1 MTRSHPKRR
10 THDLALS
17 TVLALLGSLAMAPAD
32 AQTAA
37 DCITIEVQNVRPK
50 QGHLMAAAYDS
61 AETYG
66 KTPMAV
72 ARVPAGDATT
82 RFELCGGHRCELR
95 QRMARQPYRRPVA
108 AKQPKRQQ
116 RQRYQHQ
123 AAANFSPGQQYTQK
137 RHQQRRQRRHHQ
149 TGQQWLENA
158 EFHQLL

>member
-82 RFELCGGHRCELR
+82 RFELCGVRGDSLAIALFQDLDSDGVLGKNLLGMPTE
-95 QRMARQPYRRPVA
+95 PWGSSG
-108 AKQPKRQQ
+108 
-116 RQRYQHQ
+116 
-123 AAANFSPGQQYTQK
+123 SPGAFGPSWE
-137 RHQQRRQRRHHQ
+137 
-149 TGQQWLENA
+149 TGKVRLDGA
-158 EFHQLL
+158 AVVIKLSL